1 MSKNCQIC
9 DRPSHPGFNCLGK
22 PLGTSRSAA
31 PAKVTAPVAQSTPV
45 VTTPVV
51 TPPVG
56 LHRMPRGLIFRG
68 QCADCG
74 VNLNRG
80 DNGYSGGKG
89 TGRVY
94 CVACGDKRMG
104 LTPPPVTPPV
114 TNDPVPPMPP
124 DRNPDAV
131 RDAADRAWSKVPQK
145 PQKPLPRIEI
155 MLSDLC
161 DALAIDPRRAVAAI
175 NVGYGQGWAQRA
187 DPRFVN

>member
-9 DRPSHPGFNCLGK
+9 DRPAHPGFNCLGK
-22 PLGTSRSAA
+22 PLGNARSAA
-31 PAKVTAPVAQSTPV
+31 PVKVAAPVVSTPV
-45 VTTPVV
+45 APQAPTLPVT
-51 TPPVG
+51 G
-56 LHRMPRGLIFRG
+56 ALHRMPRGLIFRG
-68 QCADCG
+68 DCADCG
-74 VNLNRG
+74 VRLNRG
-80 DNGYSGGKG
+80 DAGYSGGKG

-94 CVACGDKRMG
+94 CIPCGDKRMG

-114 TNDPVPPMPP
+114 TNDPIPPMPP

-155 MLSDLC
+155 QLSDLC
-161 DALAIDPRRAVAAI
+161 DALAIDPRRAVEAI

-187 DPRFVN
+187 DPRFPN